1 MSDGNLTLAV
11 YAKEGGYALKLR
23 YDNGGV
29 VVTIVSHDGET
40 FRDVATMTVEA
51 YRCRRVAD
59 FFLGK
64 VMEKPAMN
72 LLERMAEALRH
83 EHEGNKD
90 ALASLMEGGIYDGVD
105 DDAKRQMDEV
115 DALLAEY
122 ERVRA
127 RTVVLTFEKAVPI
140 ATGAFAILDVRQGEP
155 SLDVF
160 CAGGVDPEEGEY
172 AYCQLPHLPGPE
184 VFE

>member
-11 YAKEGGYALKLR
+11 WAKEGGYALKLR

-64 VMEKPAMN
+64 VMEKP
-72 LLERMAEALRH
+72 
-83 EHEGNKD
+83 
-90 ALASLMEGGIYDGVD
+90 
-105 DDAKRQMDEV
+105 
-115 DALLAEY
+115 
-122 ERVRA
+122 
-127 RTVVLTFEKAVPI
+127 
-140 ATGAFAILDVRQGEP
+140 
-155 SLDVF
+155 
-160 CAGGVDPEEGEY
+160 
-172 AYCQLPHLPGPE
+172 
-184 VFE
+184 